1 MHMKTTILSLPEEE
15 FVHPGTRACSG
26 CGLGIAYRIALKALG
41 KNTILVVPPSCLTV
55 LQGLYPVAATM
66 LPCLNVTFAST
77 AAASTGMVAALK
89 ALNKPDIKV
98 VAWAGDGGTAD
109 IGLQALSG
117 AAERGDNFLFICYDN
132 EGYMNTGVQRSGTTP
147 QWAITANTP
156 IKGKMQQKKDVPAI
170 MAAHHLSYVATCSA
184 SYPLDLYDKVKK
196 AVTLPG
202 LKYIHIQIPCP
213 PGWAFEPRYAVM
225 LGKLAVET
233 GLFELYEVEQDVQ
246 RLTGASGKIADKR
259 SLVPVAEFFKAQS
272 RFRLMNS
279 SQIEKIQEQINK
291 KWAGAFEIAGDTDE
305 P

>member
-1 MHMKTTILSLPEEE
+1 MKTTILSLPEEE
-15 FVHPGTRACSG
+15 FVHPGNRACAG

-55 LQGLYPVAATM
+55 LQGLYPVAATK

-77 AAASTGMVAALK
+77 AAASTGIVAALK
-89 ALNKPDIKV
+89 ALKKDIQV

-117 AAERGDNFLFICYDN
+117 ASERGDNFLFICYDN

-147 QWAITANTP
+147 QWAITSNTP
-156 IKGKMQQKKDVPAI
+156 IKGKLQQKKDVPAI
-170 MAAHHLSYVATCSA
+170 MAAHNLSYVATCSA

-202 LKYIHIQIPCP
+202 VKYIHIQIPCP
-213 PGWAFEPRYAVM
+213 PGWGFDARNTVK

-246 RLTGASGKIADKR
+246 RLTGASRKIADKR
-259 SLVPVAEFFKAQS
+259 ALVPVAEFFKAQS
-272 RFRLMNS
+272 RFRLMNPS
-279 SQIEKIQEQINK
+279 RIEKIQEQLNK
-291 KWAGAFEIAGDTDE
+291 KWACAFELAGDTDE

>member
-1 MHMKTTILSLPEEE
+1 
-15 FVHPGTRACSG
+15 
-26 CGLGIAYRIALKALG
+26 
-41 KNTILVVPPSCLTV
+41 
-55 LQGLYPVAATM
+55 
-66 LPCLNVTFAST
+66 
-77 AAASTGMVAALK
+77 
-89 ALNKPDIKV
+89 
-98 VAWAGDGGTAD
+98 
-109 IGLQALSG
+109 
-117 AAERGDNFLFICYDN
+117 
-132 EGYMNTGVQRSGTTP
+132 
-147 QWAITANTP
+147 
-156 IKGKMQQKKDVPAI
+156 MQQKKDVPAI

-213 PGWAFEPRYAVM
+213 PGWGFDTRYAVK

-246 RLTGASGKIADKR
+246 RLTGASRKIADKR

>member
-15 FVHPGTRACSG
+15 FVNPGNRACAG

-55 LQGLYPVAATM
+55 LQGLYPVAATR

-77 AAASTGMVAALK
+77 AAASTGMLAALR
-89 ALNKPDIKV
+89 ALDRTDIKV

-117 AAERGDNFLFICYDN
+117 AAERGDDFLFICYDN

-147 QWAITANTP
+147 QWAITSNTP
-156 IKGKMQQKKDVPAI
+156 LKGKQQKKKDVPAI

-184 SYPLDLYDKVKK
+184 SYPLDLYDKVQK
-196 AVTLPG
+196 AVTFPG

-213 PGWAFEPRYAVM
+213 PGWGFDTRYSVK

-233 GLFELYEVEQDVQ
+233 GLFELYEVEHDVL
-246 RLTGASGKIADKR
+246 RLTGASRKIADKR
-259 SLVPVAEFFKAQS
+259 ALLPVAEFFKAQS
-272 RFRLMNS
+272 RFRLMNT
-279 SQIEKIQEQINK
+279 SQIEEIQEQVTG
-291 KWAGAFEIAGDTDE
+291 KWACAFETEGDTDE
-305 P
+305 S

>member
-1 MHMKTTILSLPEEE
+1 MQMKTTILSLPEEE
-15 FVHPGTRACSG
+15 FVHPGTRACAG

-41 KNTILVVPPSCLTV
+41 RDTILVVPPSCLTV
-55 LQGLYPVAATM
+55 LQGLYPVAATK

-77 AAASTGMVAALK
+77 AAASTGMLAALR
-89 ALNKPDIKV
+89 ALGRTDIKV

-117 AAERGDNFLFICYDN
+117 ASERGDNFLFICYDN

-156 IKGKMQQKKDVPAI
+156 IKGKLQQKKDVAAI

-184 SYPLDLYDKVKK
+184 SYPLDLYDKIQK
-196 AVTLPG
+196 AVTFPG

-213 PGWAFEPRYAVM
+213 PGWGFETRYAVK

-233 GLFELYEVEQDVQ
+233 GLFELYEVEHDVK
-246 RLTGASGKIADKR
+246 RLTGASRKIADKR

-272 RFRLMNS
+272 RFRIMTAA
-279 SQIEKIQEQINK
+279 QIQEIQDQITAR
-291 KWAGAFEIAGDTDE
+291 WSGAFESESDTDE
-305 P
+305 S

>member
-196 AVTLPG
+196 AVTLSG

-213 PGWAFEPRYAVM
+213 PGWGFEARYAVK

>member
-1 MHMKTTILSLPEEE
+1 MQMKTTILSLPEEE
-15 FVHPGTRACSG
+15 FVNPGNRACAG

-55 LQGLYPVAATM
+55 LQGLYPVAATK

-77 AAASTGMVAALK
+77 AAASTGMLAALR
-89 ALNKPDIKV
+89 ALGKTDTKV

-109 IGLQALSG
+109 IGLQAISG

-156 IKGKMQQKKDVPAI
+156 LKGKLQPKKDVAAI

-184 SYPLDLYDKVKK
+184 SYPLDLYDKVVK
-196 AVTLPG
+196 ALTFPG

-213 PGWAFEPRYAVM
+213 PGWGFDTRHSVK

-233 GLFELYEVEQDVQ
+233 GLFELYEVEHDVL
-246 RLTGASGKIADKR
+246 RLTGASRKIADKR
-259 SLVPVAEFFKAQS
+259 SLVPVAEFFRAQS
-272 RFRLMNS
+272 RFRLMNV
-279 SQIEKIQEQINK
+279 SQIEEIQEKITR
-291 KWAGAFEIAGDTDE
+291 KWAGAFEKEGDTDE
-305 P
+305 S